1 MPRGASTPSGYTF
14 IQSPAFRETA
24 HSFSRVRAIVIGLP
38 LRHTS
43 SAEMFHHF
51 QISLF
56 HDPPAYRQILSLF
69 RFRQSKPSCH
79 DSIHAHHLFRQIGG
93 ISPPKKNER
102 LVTEVAAG
110 RLQARTN
117 DS

>member
-43 SAEMFHHF
+43 SGEMFHHF

-56 HDPPAYRQILSLF
+56 HDPPAYRQILSLC

-79 DSIHAHHLFRQIGG
+79 VSIHAHHLFRQIGAHA
-93 ISPPKKNER
+93 PLPDNER
-102 LVTEVAAG
+102 LVTVIAPDSP
-110 RLQARTN
+110 QIRTTT
-117 DS
+117 